1 MSTEPSPPSGSKRKS
16 PPLVRKNLPPS
27 ETLVEQEDG
36 DGFTKILTKDEK
48 RKQRKVNKHRPGFQY
63 NTLEFRYGKK
73 IGIAHVRDLVLYIVA
88 EANKPQW
95 INVEHKTF
103 ISHTVLL
110 FVPGLLPAHL
120 GLEQIP
126 VVSSMPFSTTP
137 SSSSSETSTPTSA
150 SVSARVPIIP
160 KLFTYACPTRAP
172 GDDRKLHSVLN
183 TLLMSPMPEA
193 LKKKKEQ
200 QGRELAELAR
210 ADNTPPFL
218 YLLSPH
224 QMIDNDYA
232 LPSYISPSDTP
243 VIPGLDL
250 SSLPPS
256 LAAALSG
263 TGGPSDVHLDVGLG
277 GTGTSMN
284 GNGSGSNS
292 RGKGNRRDD
301 PWVET
306 PEAKGMPANGKYPI
320 LAMDCEMVVSEDGQE
335 LARVSVINYE
345 SGENVFD
352 ELVKPPKE
360 VIDYRTQWSGIT
372 ADRLAHATHTLSS
385 IQSALLTG
393 PNPLITPHTIL
404 LGHSLECDLTALRI
418 RHPLCIDTALIYK
431 HPKGPP
437 YKSALRWLA
446 SKWLKRTIQDS
457 EQGHDSEEDAR
468 TCVDLLKMK
477 LFHGPDFGNALENME
492 PIFERLN
499 RFRPDKTQT
508 GKTSAYIDYGN
519 PRGTYGAKS
528 TTAIKCSSDD
538 QVVENVLK
546 EVEGHDL
553 VFGRFMELANV
564 QGWNDRGTTETY
576 DASDLDPALERFN
589 ARLETL
595 HSSLPSNTAFIV
607 VTGHSD
613 PLPMLKL
620 TARRQKWERLVKTL
634 GSTDGIAKED
644 RWLSEDDRELERATG
659 QAREGMAFFCVKS

>member
-1 MSTEPSPPSGSKRKS
+1 MSEETSPSSGSKRKS
-16 PPLVRKNLPPS
+16 PPLVRKDQPPS
-27 ETLVEQEDG
+27 EAPLEKEDG

-110 FVPGLLPAHL
+110 FVPGLLPVHL
-120 GLEQIP
+120 GLEQVP
-126 VVSSMPFSTTP
+126 MVSSMPFSTTP
-137 SSSSSETSTPTSA
+137 SSSETSTPASA
-150 SVSARVPIIP
+150 VAAARVPIIP

-200 QGRELAELAR
+200 ESRDLAELAR

-232 LPSYISPSDTP
+232 LPS
-243 VIPGLDL
+243 
-250 SSLPPS
+250 
-256 LAAALSG
+256 
-263 TGGPSDVHLDVGLG
+263 
-277 GTGTSMN
+277 
-284 GNGSGSNS
+284 S

-306 PEAKGMPANGKYPI
+306 PEAKGMPANGRYPI

-335 LARVSVINYE
+335 LARVSVIDYE

-352 ELVKPPKE
+352 ELVKPPKD

-372 ADRLAHATHTLSS
+372 AERLTHATHTLASV
-385 IQSALLTG
+385 QSALLTG

-446 SKWLKRTIQDS
+446 SKWLKRTIQDN
-457 EQGHDSEEDAR
+457 EKGHDSEEDAR

-477 LFHGPDFGNALENME
+477 LLHGPDFGNALENME

-499 RFRPDKTQT
+499 RCRPDKTQT

-519 PRGTYGAKS
+519 PRGTYGAKA

-538 QVVENVLK
+538 EVVENMLR

-553 VFGRFMELANV
+553 VFGRFMELASV
-564 QGWNDRGTTETY
+564 QGWNDRGVTETY
-576 DASDLDPALERFN
+576 NAADLDPALERFN
-589 ARLETL
+589 ARLSTL
-595 HSSLPSNTAFIV
+595 HSALPSNTALIV